1 MKRLGKVLPRT
12 GDEVKARVATLVVE
26 SNNAKKVRDIKTR
39 SVMNTLKEHEVFG
52 TKMMKK

>member
-1 MKRLGKVLPRT
+1 MKRLGKVSPRT

-39 SVMNTLKEHEVFG
+39 SVMNTLKEHEIFG
-52 TKMMKK
+52 TKIMKK